1 MGNIVKRFKE
11 IDNASKPDV
20 LAKLAHITWVQYTP
34 KDTGNARR
42 KTRLNNN
49 EIHANYAYATRL
61 DQGWSKQFQGQ
72 GMSAPTLKA
81 LQKYVQ
87 NNMKKGV

>member
-1 MGNIVKRFKE
+1 MGNILKRFKE

-20 LAKLAHITWVQYTP
+20 LAKLAYATWDKFTP
-34 KDTGNARR
+34 KDTGNAKRR
-42 KTRLNNN
+42 TKLNNT
-49 EIHANYAYATRL
+49 EIHANYPYAVRL
-61 DQGWSKQFQGQ
+61 DTGWSKQFGGQ